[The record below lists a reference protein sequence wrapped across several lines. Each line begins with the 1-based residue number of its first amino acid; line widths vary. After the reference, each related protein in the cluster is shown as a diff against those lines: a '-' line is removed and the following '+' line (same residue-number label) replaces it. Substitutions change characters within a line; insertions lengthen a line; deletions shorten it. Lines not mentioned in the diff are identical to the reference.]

1 MSTDDP
7 DPVPEAHRVRYQP
20 GDRVWVGQSRGS
32 EREGTV
38 LRYLGEGSYSVS
50 VAGQEGVRTVHEALL
65 RPRQENDEE
74 G

>member
-7 DPVPEAHRVRYQP
+7 DPVPEAHRVQYQP
-20 GDRVWVGQSRGS
+20 EDRVWVGQSRGS

-50 VAGQEGVRTVHEALL
+50 VAGQEGVRTVHEDLL
-65 RPRQENDEE
+65 HPRQENDEE

>member
-1 MSTDDP
+1 
-7 DPVPEAHRVRYQP
+7 VFGAHRMRYQA

-38 LRYLGEGSYSVS
+38 LRHLGEGSYSVS
-50 VAGQEGVRTVHEALL
+50 VAGQEGVRTLEEGLL
-65 RPRQENDEE
+65 HPRQEDDEE